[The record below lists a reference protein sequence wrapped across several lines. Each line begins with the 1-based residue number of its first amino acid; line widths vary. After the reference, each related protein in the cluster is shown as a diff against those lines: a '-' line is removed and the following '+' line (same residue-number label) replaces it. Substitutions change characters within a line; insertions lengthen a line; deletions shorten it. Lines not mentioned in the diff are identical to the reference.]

1 MRAVLGQPEL
11 AQKLRLSRQAAESA
25 GSEETTP
32 AGEVA
37 AGTAAGA
44 ESVPAAAADAV
55 APPADASP
63 GRHLTAAHPA
73 AIGELVP
80 AETPAGAAGAEDVA
94 VAAAAAKG
102 GGGAGAEE
110 QPKVRTLMSFF
121 AKREAR

>member
-11 AQKLRLSRQAAESA
+11 AQKLRLSQAAESA
-25 GSEETTP
+25 GSEEATL
-32 AGEVA
+32 AGELEVGA
-37 AGTAAGA
+37 AVEA